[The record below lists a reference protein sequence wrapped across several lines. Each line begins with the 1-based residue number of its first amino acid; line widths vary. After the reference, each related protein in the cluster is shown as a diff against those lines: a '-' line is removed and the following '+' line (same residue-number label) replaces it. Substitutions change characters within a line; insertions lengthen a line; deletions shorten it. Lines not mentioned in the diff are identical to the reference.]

1 MHNFTSVLK
10 GFNKRATAV
19 LTPEAMQAALQPP
32 MDPAAGGM
40 PGGAAPMDPAAMGG
54 AAAAPAPMPADPAAA
69 GGMPPAGGAPAPQG
83 SGGGEIPP
91 EILQDQL
98 FMQFMM
104 AMGVQFDPQTGTFVD
119 PNGQPLSVDEVMQI
133 YDMFQQQV
141 AAQGGAAGGAAPEG
155 GAPADPAMA
164 GAPMDPA
171 AMGAPMADPGAAGME
186 AAPAGEIA
194 PGMEGIDPSMAL
206 PPDVAAGGAAG
217 DPAAMGDP
225 AAAMDPMAAG
235 ADAGMGGEDPIMEI
249 ASAVMTGVE
258 SVLADFMNGLEKKM
272 ADMADRI
279 ETLSKA
285 LESLQDTTD
294 RRSEDDKDAA
304 RAIEDDLAADL
315 NPAIGAPV
323 AEPVPLD
330 MGVKTASAT
339 PITDMAKS
347 IVMRPEQMNLFSF
360 ICQQKG

>member
-40 PGGAAPMDPAAMGG
+40 PGGAPMDPAAMGG
-54 AAAAPAPMPADPAAA
+54 TGAPAPMPPDAAA
-69 GGMPPAGGAPAPQG
+69 GMPPAGGAAVPQG

-91 EILQDQL
+91 EITQDQL

-141 AAQGGAAGGAAPEG
+141 AAQGGAPGAAAQAG
-155 GAPADPAMA
+155 VAPVDPAMA

-171 AMGAPMADPGAAGME
+171 AGGAPVVDPGAAGME
-186 AAPAGEIA
+186 AAPAGEVA
-194 PGMEGIDPSMAL
+194 PGMEGVDPNMEL
-206 PPDVAAGGAAG
+206 PPDLAAGGAPG
-217 DPAAMGDP
+217 DAAAMGGT

-235 ADAGMGGEDPIMEI
+235 AGAPMGDEDPVMAIS
-249 ASAVMTGVE
+249 SAVMTGVE
-258 SVLADFMNGLEKKM
+258 SVLEDFMAGLEKKM
-272 ADMADRI
+272 AEMADRI

-315 NPAIGAPV
+315 NPAIGEPV

-330 MGVKTASAT
+330 MGVKTASTT

-347 IVMRPEQMNLFSF
+347 IVMKPEPANLFSF
-360 ICQQKG
+360 ICQQRG

>member
-1 MHNFTSVLK
+1 MHDFSKVLN

-40 PGGAAPMDPAAMGG
+40 PGGAPMDPAAGGMPPMGGAPVDPAAMGGMPPTGDPAAMGG
-54 AAAAPAPMPADPAAA
+54 APV
-69 GGMPPAGGAPAPQG
+69 PQG

-98 FMQFMM
+98 FMQFLQ
-104 AMGVQFDPQTGTFVD
+104 AMGVQFDQQTGTFID
-119 PNGQPLSVDEVMQI
+119 PNGQPLSVDEVVQI

-141 AAQGGAAGGAAPEG
+141 AAQGGAPAG
-155 GAPADPAMA
+155 GAPAGGAPVDPAMA

-186 AAPAGEIA
+186 AAPAGEIQ
-194 PGMEGIDPSMAL
+194 PGMEGIDPSMAI
-206 PPDVAAGGAAG
+206 PPGDAAGMAPG
-217 DPAAMGDP
+217 DPAAMGG
-225 AAAMDPMAAG
+225 AGAGMDPMAAG
-235 ADAGMGGEDPIMEI
+235 AGAPMGGEDPIMEI
-249 ASAVMTGVE
+249 SSAVMTGVE
-258 SVLADFMNGLEKKM
+258 SVLADFMDGLEKKM
-272 ADMADRI
+272 ADMSDRI

-294 RRSEDDKDAA
+294 KRTEDEKDTQRS
-304 RAIEDDLAADL
+304 IEDDLAADL
-315 NPAIGAPV
+315 NPTMDNPT

-330 MGVKTASAT
+330 MGMKTASVEQPA
-339 PITDMAKS
+339 PAK
-347 IVMRPEQMNLFSF
+347 PQAANLFTF